1 MENKTAARDDRH
13 KILEMFRSAK
23 TRGDQEEL
31 DEARMMYST
40 WRAAYPESAA
50 EEDRAREQVAA
61 IKAEA
66 ANGFHTRPTVVAPAV
81 VAPAAAPAEPEPQV
95 ACLCLRCGKTW
106 YKRAPGRPHQCP
118 RCKQT
123 HWDTPPRPRKPP
135 VDEDSELIKVALAC
149 ARQDPELLAHVDRL
163 RLALAERA
171 ARRGQVVA
179 VEPVL

>member
-50 EEDRAREQVAA
+50 EEDRAREQVSA
-61 IKAEA
+61 IKVDVA
-66 ANGFHTRPTVVAPAV
+66 TRPTVVAPA
-81 VAPAAAPAEPEPQV
+81 AAPAKPDS
-95 ACLCLRCGKTW
+95 LCLRCGKTW

-135 VDEDSELIKVALAC
+135 VDQDSELIKAALAC
-149 ARQDPELLAHVDRL
+149 AGRDPDLLVMVETI

-171 ARRGQVVA
+171 ARRGKVA
-179 VEPVL
+179 PVEPVL